1 MSEEADIRQLAVVSR
16 EGTAQYGS
24 QSFDQSIFKLFSDDV
39 ISYEVAL
46 RNASN
51 PADFELKLRGV
62 EGASDRSWM
71 T

>member
-1 MSEEADIRQLAVVSR
+1 MIEPAIR
-16 EGTAQYGS
+16 EGNSQYGS
-24 QSFDQSIFKLFSDDV
+24 QSFDQSIHKLFMDEM

-46 RNASN
+46 RSASN